1 MPSFDEAEEQ
11 DEVDVAVGE
20 FGEAEVEE
28 ADEEDDEAEDAMKVR
43 SVISMSLAASCSL
56 PGGAI
61 ALRRLKVLMTVIC
74 SVEQHMTEARSSRVS
89 ACQKAQDIKHMLREQ
104 GVPVPREADTHG
116 CTRFTTRCSCHG
128 VRSWVCCQARLAAK
142 AQRMPV

>member
-56 PGGAI
+56 PGHDRLSVLHD
-61 ALRRLKVLMTVIC
+61 ALALSTGNRNACCEYKQPQKGDKPCGGSHWGGLSESLVAPFQAFSHTPEMENGKC
-74 SVEQHMTEARSSRVS
+74 DAAS
-89 ACQKAQDIKHMLREQ
+89 A
-104 GVPVPREADTHG
+104 VP
-116 CTRFTTRCSCHG
+116 
-128 VRSWVCCQARLAAK
+128 
-142 AQRMPV
+142 